1 MRMIVMALVA
11 CVCLSTGCKPSL
23 LPSQEE
29 AHRLAANADVDVWVR
44 RPDGKLEKVRVKF
57 QPGDYCATAKAMD
70 TVPSGEF
77 KE

>member
-1 MRMIVMALVA
+1 MRMIVMPLVA
-11 CVCLSTGCKPSL
+11 CVCLFAGCKPGL
-23 LPSQEE
+23 LPSQTE
-29 AHRLAANADVDVWVR
+29 AHRLAADTEADVWVR

-57 QPGDYCATAKAMD
+57 QPGDYCASARAMD